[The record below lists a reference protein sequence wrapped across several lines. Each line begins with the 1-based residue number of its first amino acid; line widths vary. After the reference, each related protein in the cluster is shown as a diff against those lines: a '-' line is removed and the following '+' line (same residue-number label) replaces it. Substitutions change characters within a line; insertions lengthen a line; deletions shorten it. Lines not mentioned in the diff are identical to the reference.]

1 MPELTFGE
9 KLLIARKQ
17 LDLYQYEMAERLGVH
32 PNSLTKYERG
42 EGKPHAAVV
51 RMFDLLCEQ
60 QGIRFDEY
68 TSASA
73 AADKGA
79 AMKIV
84 LAEKVSPATLAVFAS
99 EPGWEVKTHD
109 QLPEGLP
116 AALADADA
124 LVVRSAVQVDDAL
137 LEHAPKLR
145 VIGRAGVGVDN
156 IDAEAATR
164 RGIVVMNTP
173 GANAVA
179 VAELTIGLMIA
190 LARKVP
196 AANTTMHAGKWEKK
210 NLQGTEL
217 RAKTLGIL
225 GLGRIGLEV
234 AKRARGFGMEI
245 MGTDPFVSPSLARE
259 NGIALVPVE
268 ELLASSDYITLH
280 VGLTPQTQGIINAK
294 TIATM
299 KKGVRIVNCA
309 RGELVCDA
317 DLAAALK
324 SGQVAG
330 AALDVFAVEPLKD
343 SPYFGLDNVMLS
355 PHIAGSTAE
364 AQEAVGIQIAHQV
377 CEYLKLGVVQNAV
390 NVPSLS
396 REEYVQLAPFIDL
409 AGRLGSFLAQAGKG
423 GGKSGID
430 SIHIVYGGTLTD
442 AKTDLVRNAAI
453 AGLLQ
458 GSENV
463 NRINAAA
470 VAAERGI
477 RVHEEKEESHRGGA
491 ATVLTLVLHTA
502 QGESRA
508 SATVIHGEQ
517 PRLLAF
523 DGIDVEAPL
532 EGTLVVCRNLDVPGV
547 IGRIG
552 TILGQQGVNIA
563 NFALGRERMG
573 ARRAG
578 ELVKALA
585 VVQVDEPVSESALE
599 ALKVIEAL
607 LEARLVKLPD
617 GE

>member
-17 LDLYQYEMAERLGVH
+17 LDLFQYEMAERLGVH

-51 RMFDLLCEQ
+51 RMFDLLCESE
-60 QGIRFDEY
+60 GIRFDDY
-68 TSASA
+68 KNGSA

-84 LAEKVSPATLAVFAS
+84 LAEKVSPATLAVFAG

-109 QLPEGLP
+109 QLPDGLP

-124 LVVRSAVQVDDAL
+124 LVVRSAVQVGDELMA
-137 LEHAPKLR
+137 HAPKLR

-179 VAELTIGLMIA
+179 VAELTIGLMVA

-196 AANTTMHAGKWEKK
+196 AANATMHAGKWEKK

-225 GLGRIGLEV
+225 GLGRVGLEV
-234 AKRARGFGMEI
+234 ARRARAFGMEI
-245 MGTDPFVSPSLARE
+245 LGADPFVSTAVARE

-268 ELLASSDYITLH
+268 ELFAKADYLTLH
-280 VGLTPQTQGIINAK
+280 VGLTPQTTGIVNAK
-294 TIATM
+294 TIAAM

-317 DLAAALK
+317 DLSAALK

-330 AALDVFAVEPLKD
+330 AALDVFSVEPPKD
-343 SPYFGLDNVMLS
+343 SPYFELDNVILT

-364 AQEAVGIQIAHQV
+364 AQEAVGVQIAQQV
-377 CEYLKLGVVQNAV
+377 REYLKLGVVQNAV
-390 NVPSLS
+390 NMPSLS
-396 REEYVQLAPFIDL
+396 HEEYTKLAPYIDL
-409 AGRLGSFLAQAGKG
+409 AGRLGAFLAQAGK
-423 GGKSGID
+423 SGIEA
-430 SIHIVYGGTLTD
+430 IHLVYGGALAE
-442 AKTDLVRNAAI
+442 AKTELIRNAAI
-453 AGLLQ
+453 AGLLS

-470 VAAERGI
+470 VAEERGI

-491 ATVLTLVLHTA
+491 ATELTVVLHTS

-563 NFALGRERMG
+563 NFALGRERLG
-573 ARRAG
+573 ATPAG
-578 ELVKALA
+578 QPVKALA
-585 VVQVDEPVSESALE
+585 VVQVDEPVSESVLE

-617 GE
+617 GK